1 MRLISEGHRGRT
13 MTHTDSN
20 SALHKLAADLMSAP
34 AIVAEET
41 ATIREVAE
49 LLLTKGVGAAPV
61 VNASGEAIGIVSD
74 GDLLFRVRDDGRRAW
89 WLGMLVEGAGA
100 DEAFA
105 AHRDRPVRE
114 VMSAPLISI
123 GPRTTAP
130 EIAEALLTHQIKR
143 LPVIEDAR
151 VIGIVTRTNLLAVV
165 QSIPKVR
172 LEEEP
177 GAGLLSFLESMIGGS
192 SLRGGLD
199 RSRAAP
205 AGLTPAADAAAPVS
219 EAPRPLSASDFRARV
234 STFKAGTVDQK
245 ERERKAA
252 DLERRR
258 QVKALVDIHINEHLW
273 RDMMEHA
280 RLAAS
285 GGDTE
290 YLLLQFPSDLCT
302 DGGRKIDVAEAGW
315 EETLRGEAADLYDR
329 WRKELRPQGFG
340 LSARIVSYVE
350 GIIGDI
356 GLFLTWG
363 GA

>member
-1 MRLISEGHRGRT
+1 
-13 MTHTDSN
+13 MTHTHSN

-34 AIVAEET
+34 AIVAEDT

-49 LLLTKGVGAAPV
+49 LMLTKGVGAVPIV
-61 VNASGEAIGIVSD
+61 GASGEAIGIASD

-114 VMSAPLISI
+114 IMSAPLISI

-130 EIAEALLTHQIKR
+130 EIAESLLAHQIKR
-143 LPVIEDAR
+143 LPVIEDGR
-151 VIGIVTRTNLLAVV
+151 VIGIVSRTDLLAVV
-165 QSIPKVR
+165 ESIPKVR
-172 LEEEP
+172 LEQEP
-177 GAGLLSFLESMIGGS
+177 GAGLLSFLESKIGGS

-199 RSRAAP
+199 RPQTAHAGPPLQAASPQAAAP
-205 AGLTPAADAAAPVS
+205 APPK
-219 EAPRPLSASDFRARV
+219 PLSANDFRARV
-234 STFKAGTVDQK
+234 SSFKAGTVDQK
-245 ERERKAA
+245 EREQKAA
-252 DLERRR
+252 ELERRR
-258 QVKALVDIHINEHLW
+258 QVKALVDIHVNEHLW

-280 RLAAS
+280 KLAAS
-285 GGDTE
+285 SGETE

-302 DGGRKIDVAEAGW
+302 DGGRKIDVAEEGW

-329 WRKELRPQGFG
+329 WRKELKPQGFG
-340 LSARIVSYVE
+340 LSARIVSYVD

-356 GLFLTWG
+356 GLFMTWG

>member
-1 MRLISEGHRGRT
+1 
-13 MTHTDSN
+13 MTHTHSD

-49 LLLTKGVGAAPV
+49 LMLTKGVGAVPIV
-61 VNASGEAIGIVSD
+61 SASGEAIGVASD

-114 VMSAPLISI
+114 IMSAPLISI

-130 EIAEALLTHQIKR
+130 EIAEALLAHQIKR
-143 LPVIEDAR
+143 LPVIEDGR
-151 VIGIVTRTNLLAVV
+151 VIGIVSRTDLLAVV
-165 QSIPKVR
+165 ESIPKVR

-199 RSRAAP
+199 RPQTAHAGPAEAATLPTAAP
-205 AGLTPAADAAAPVS
+205 EPPK
-219 EAPRPLSASDFRARV
+219 PLSANDFRARV
-234 STFKAGTVDQK
+234 SSFKTGTVDQK
-245 ERERKAA
+245 EREQKAA
-252 DLERRR
+252 ELERRR
-258 QVKALVDIHINEHLW
+258 QVKALVDIHVNEHLW
-273 RDMMEHA
+273 REMLDHA
-280 RLAAS
+280 KLAAS
-285 GGDTE
+285 SGETE

-302 DGGRKIDVAEAGW
+302 DGGRKIDVAEPGW

-329 WRKELRPQGFG
+329 WRKELKPQGFG
-340 LSARIVSYVE
+340 LSARIVSYVD

-356 GLFLTWG
+356 GLFMTWG

>member
-1 MRLISEGHRGRT
+1 
-13 MTHTDSN
+13 MTHSPSDS
-20 SALHKLAADLMSAP
+20 SLHKLAADLMSAP

-49 LLLTKGVGAAPV
+49 LMLTKGVGALPIL
-61 VNASGEAIGIVSD
+61 NASGEAIGIASD

-105 AHRDRPVRE
+105 AHRDRPVRD

-123 GPRTTAP
+123 GPRTTAQ
-130 EIAEALLTHQIKR
+130 EIAEALLAHQIKR
-143 LPVIEDAR
+143 LPVIEDGR
-151 VIGIVTRTNLLAVV
+151 VIGIVSRTNLLAVV
-165 QSIPKVR
+165 ESIPKVR

-177 GAGLLSFLESMIGGS
+177 GLGLLSFLESMIGGT
-192 SLRGGLD
+192 SLRGGLE
-199 RSRAAP
+199 RP
-205 AGLTPAADAAAPVS
+205 PAAHAGPAQAASPAAAP
-219 EAPRPLSASDFRARV
+219 EPPKPLSASDFRARV
-234 STFKAGTVDQK
+234 SSFKTGTVDQK

-252 DLERRR
+252 ELERRR
-258 QVKALVDIHINEHLW
+258 QVKALVDIHVNEHLW

-280 RLAAS
+280 KLAAS
-285 GGDTE
+285 SGETE

-302 DGGRKIDVAEAGW
+302 DGGREIDVAEAGW

-329 WRKELRPQGFG
+329 WRKELKPQGFG
-340 LSARIVSYVE
+340 LSARIVSYVD
-350 GIIGDI
+350 GVIGDI

>member
-1 MRLISEGHRGRT
+1 
-13 MTHTDSN
+13 MTHTHSD

-34 AIVAEET
+34 AIVAEDT

-49 LLLTKGVGAAPV
+49 LMLTKGVGAVPIV
-61 VNASGEAIGIVSD
+61 GASGEAIGIASD

-114 VMSAPLISI
+114 IMSAPLISI

-130 EIAEALLTHQIKR
+130 EIAEALLAHQIKR
-143 LPVIEDAR
+143 LPVIEDGR
-151 VIGIVTRTNLLAVV
+151 VIGIVSRTDLLAVV
-165 QSIPKVR
+165 ESIPKVR
-172 LEEEP
+172 LEQEP

-199 RSRAAP
+199 RPQTAHAGPPLQAASPQAAAP
-205 AGLTPAADAAAPVS
+205 APPK
-219 EAPRPLSASDFRARV
+219 PLSANDFRARV
-234 STFKAGTVDQK
+234 SSFKAGTVDQK
-245 ERERKAA
+245 ERDQKAA
-252 DLERRR
+252 ELERRR
-258 QVKALVDIHINEHLW
+258 QVKALVDIHVNEHLW
-273 RDMMEHA
+273 REMMEHA
-280 RLAAS
+280 KLAAS
-285 GGDTE
+285 SGETE

-302 DGGRKIDVAEAGW
+302 DGGRKIDVAEEGW

-329 WRKELRPQGFG
+329 WRKELKPQGFG
-340 LSARIVSYVE
+340 LSARIVSYVD

-356 GLFLTWG
+356 GLFMTWG